1 MPDMTL
7 SVLIPSY
14 NYNCSVLV
22 AALKGQCDACGVDYE
37 IVVADDGSDKP
48 VWMDVE
54 RTVNGLCHC
63 RFIRRETNVGR
74 SRIRN
79 FLASEARGRL
89 VLFMDQDGKVVRD
102 DFIQRY
108 LDAAENHDVVCGGI
122 IHPKEA
128 TSADCSL
135 RYKYE
140 KNYENRLAQHTKRNR
155 ESCMNKSE
163 LNKFRSFCFLV
174 RREVT
179 ESVFM
184 DERFG
189 RYGYEDVKYGID
201 LHNAGYEVHR
211 IDNPLMNDEI
221 ETNPRFVEKT
231 EEALENLH
239 RFRTELRGHVTVLD
253 RAERLKRMGLAPL
266 LHLIATVC
274 LKPLRHNLCSTRPAV
289 GLFNL
294 YKLLYYI
301 SIDDD

>member
-1 MPDMTL
+1 MTL

-48 VWMDVE
+48 VWKDVE
-54 RTVNGLCHC
+54 RTVGGLSHC
-63 RFIRRETNVGR
+63 RFIRRDMNVGR

-89 VLFMDQDGKVVRD
+89 MLFMDQDGKVVRD

-108 LDAAENHDVVCGGI
+108 LDAAEGHDVVCGGI
-122 IHPKEA
+122 IHPEEA
-128 TSADCSL
+128 PSADRML
-135 RYKYE
+135 RYSYE
-140 KNYENRLAQHTKRNR
+140 KNYENRLAQTAGHGRKTDRK
-155 ESCMNKSE
+155 SCSDID
-163 LNKFRSFCFLV
+163 KFRSFCFMIK
-174 RREVT
+174 REVA
-179 ESVFM
+179 ESVVM

-201 LHNAGYEVHR
+201 LHRAGYAVHH

-221 ETNPRFVEKT
+221 ETNLRFVRKT
-231 EEALENLH
+231 EEALETLH
-239 RFRTELRGHVTVLD
+239 RFREELRGHVTLLD
-253 RAERLKRMGLAPL
+253 RAEKLERAGLTPL
-266 LHLIATVC
+266 LRLLATVC
-274 LKPLRHNLCSTRPAV
+274 LKPLRHNLCGTHPAA

-301 SIDDD
+301 CIDDD